1 MPDWEQRPESDP
13 PAEAALV
20 PVRLRVNSTQHDVL
34 IEPRRTLLSVLR
46 RDLHLTGA
54 KPGCEMG
61 NCGACTVLLDGE
73 AFYSC
78 LLLAVECESRDIT
91 TIEGLAAGGSLDPV
105 QEAFIAHD
113 AVQCGFCTPG
123 QILAVKALLAAS
135 KHPDDETISRGLS
148 GNICRCGTYPKIIRA
163 VKALA
168 ETRLEPQQL

>member
-1 MPDWEQRPESDP
+1 MPDSEQRPEYTP
-13 PAEAALV
+13 PAGAALA

-61 NCGACTVLLDGE
+61 NCGACTVLLDGQ

-78 LLLAVECESRDIT
+78 LLLAIECEGKEIT

-135 KHPDDETISRGLS
+135 PHPDDETISRGLS

-168 ETRLEPQQL
+168 ESSSEPQ

>member
-1 MPDWEQRPESDP
+1 MPDSEQTPESDS
-13 PAEAALV
+13 PAEATLV

-61 NCGACTVLLDGE
+61 NCGACTVLLEGV

-91 TIEGLAAGGSLDPV
+91 TIEGLAAGGALDPV
-105 QEAFIAHD
+105 QEAFIAYD

-123 QILAVKALLAAS
+123 QVLAVKALLTAS
-135 KHPDDETISRGLS
+135 PSPDDETISRGLS

-163 VKALA
+163 VRAL
-168 ETRLEPQQL
+168 TQNCSEPE

>member
-78 LLLAVECESRDIT
+78 LLLAVECEGRDIT
-91 TIEGLAAGGSLDPV
+91 TIEGLARAASLDR
-105 QEAFIAHD
+105 
-113 AVQCGFCTPG
+113 CRRRSSRMTRCS
-123 QILAVKALLAAS
+123 AAS
-135 KHPDDETISRGLS
+135 ARRG
-148 GNICRCGTYPKIIRA
+148 RCWR
-163 VKALA
+163 
-168 ETRLEPQQL
+168 